1 MRRPISAVALLA
13 FIVLA
18 LALAPVSAAAAAD
31 VDARRK
37 ALAAL
42 LAEHWE
48 HTLATNPELASSLG
62 DRRWNDQL
70 AEISPATIERELAGN
85 KAFLAR
91 FEAIDTSGFPEQEAL
106 DKVLMVRDLRTAIDF
121 ARFQSWLMPV
131 DQMGGIHL
139 YSVYLASTGPF
150 ETVKDYDDYVARL
163 RALPRQL
170 DGTIAHMRAG
180 MAKGLMPPKVV
191 LERVPGQAR
200 EIADAKPEES
210 PFAAPLATFPEA
222 VPAADQARL
231 RAAMLAAIREAVA
244 PAYARFADF
253 VSAEYLPRGRAEA
266 GVWSLPDGA
275 ARYAMLAAWSTSTA
289 MTPDEIHQLGLSEVA
304 RIEEEMKALAKRLG
318 FADLEAFDAAIA
330 ADPKLHAQT
339 ADRLLDLY
347 RGYTA
352 GMQKKLPELFGRLPK
367 APLEVTA
374 MEATRSASAPPAGYT
389 PGTPDGKRPGRI
401 EVNVFEPQ
409 KRTTLN
415 AETTC
420 YHEGIPGHHLQIA
433 LAQELPALAP
443 FRKNAYYTAYT
454 EGWAH
459 YAERLARENGF
470 FTDPYSLYGHLQRE
484 MLRAIRLVVDTGLH
498 AKRWSREQVVQ
509 FFHDHSNI
517 DETDVQNETNRY
529 MVIPG
534 QALGYKVGQLKILA
548 LRERARQA
556 LGSRFDLRA
565 FHDEVL
571 GAGALPLDVLEQ
583 RIDAWIAAQRTAPPP
598 TPTAPG
604 R

>member
-1 MRRPISAVALLA
+1 MRRQSFVC
-13 FIVLA
+13 LA
-18 LALAPVSAAAAAD
+18 LFAFAVMPLPARADDLA
-31 VDARRK
+31 ARRK

-48 HTLATNPELASSLG
+48 HNLATYPELASSLG
-62 DRRWNDQL
+62 DRRWNDKLTDSSL
-70 AEISPATIERELAGN
+70 AAIERELASTR
-85 KAFLAR
+85 AFLAR

-106 DKVLMVRDLRTAIDF
+106 DKVLMVRDLRTNVDYAH
-121 ARFQSWLMPV
+121 FQDELMPV
-131 DQMGGIHL
+131 NQMGGLHL
-139 YSVYLASTGPF
+139 YLAEMASTLPF
-150 ETVKDYDDYVARL
+150 ETVKDYEDYVARL
-163 RALPRQL
+163 RALPQQL
-170 DGTIAHMRAG
+170 DGTIARMRAG

-200 EIADAKPEES
+200 EIVDAKPEES
-210 PFAAPLATFPEA
+210 SFAEPLGRFPATI
-222 VPAADQARL
+222 PAADQARL
-231 RAAMLAAIREAVA
+231 RAALLAAVREAVV

-253 VSAEYLPRGRAEA
+253 VTAEYLPRGRTEV
-266 GVWSLPDGA
+266 GVWSLPDGE
-275 ARYAMLAAWSTSTA
+275 ARYAAMVAWSTSST
-289 MTPDEIHQLGLSEVA
+289 MTPDEIHQLGLNEVA
-304 RIEEEMKALAKRLG
+304 RIEEEMKAVARRLG
-318 FADLEAFDAAIA
+318 HADLASLDAAIA

-339 ADRLLDLY
+339 AERLLDLY

-352 GMQKKLPELFGRLPK
+352 GMQAKLPELFGRLPK
-367 APLEVTA
+367 AALEVKP
-374 MEATRSASAPPAGYT
+374 MEALRSASAPPAGYT
-389 PGTPDGKRPGRI
+389 PGAPDGSRPGRI

-443 FRKNAYYTAYT
+443 FRQNAYYTAYT

-470 FTDPYSLYGHLQRE
+470 FQDPYSLYGHLQRE

-498 AKRWSREQVVQ
+498 AKRWNRERVVQ

-529 MVIPG
+529 MVIPS

-548 LRERARQA
+548 LRERARQT
-556 LGSRFDLRA
+556 LGARFDLRA

-583 RIDAWIAAQRTAPPP
+583 RIDAWIAAQKAAPPP
-598 TPTAPG
+598 AAAQPG